1 MFLSFILNSI
11 VTMIWLTFSV
21 VNSQGTDTSN
31 SVSYQLVFISLH
43 SWVFSVFKNAHIMCI
58 KGLIIHS
65 LVPFSAFSCGPLFV
79 FNYIF
84 IKNLLITYSVYKDL
98 RYPLH
103 QVNCKILAVLT
114 QYTSTS
120 TYFWML
126 CEGIYLHTLIIVAV
140 FVGEQQL
147 FWYYILGWGESGG
160 SNTFMPFPIL
170 LGVA

>member
-1 MFLSFILNSI
+1 MP
-11 VTMIWLTFSV
+11 
-21 VNSQGTDTSN
+21 
-31 SVSYQLVFISLH
+31 
-43 SWVFSVFKNAHIMCI
+43 FSVFTR
-58 KGLIIHS
+58 
-65 LVPFSAFSCGPLFV
+65 GPLFV

-98 RYPLH
+98 RYPLY
-103 QVNCKILAVLT
+103 QVNCKILVVLT

-120 TYFWML
+120 AYFWML

-160 SNTFMPFPIL
+160 SHTFVPFPIL
-170 LGVA
+170 LGVP